1 MIEQKAKKIMQN
13 NLVRLAI
20 AENTDCTDVQMMI
33 QFVEAELRFYSM
45 YKFVIGKEI
54 SLKELYPVL
63 VDLLNIR
70 QMIPVFISNLIVDLS
85 EDSNVNPNDIK
96 LIISTNKADA
106 SVVFIHAYNNTK
118 PLKQLTWSEVFGQE
132 AMMKMMAKQG

>member
-33 QFVEAELRFYSM
+33 QFVEAEIRFYSM

-54 SLKELYPVL
+54 
-63 VDLLNIR
+63 
-70 QMIPVFISNLIVDLS
+70 
-85 EDSNVNPNDIK
+85 PNR
-96 LIISTNKADA
+96 
-106 SVVFIHAYNNTK
+106 
-118 PLKQLTWSEVFGQE
+118 
-132 AMMKMMAKQG
+132 

>member
-106 SVVFIHAYNNTK
+106 TVVFIHAYNNTK

>member
-85 EDSNVNPNDIK
+85 ENSNVNPNDIK

>member
-33 QFVEAELRFYSM
+33 QFVEAEIRFYSM

-106 SVVFIHAYNNTK
+106 TVVFIHAYNNTK